1 MNLSDF
7 TRKIAALGTPGIV
20 FLVAMSSTGFAGA
33 AAVTSAL
40 ALLGGPAGIYG
51 GIAIL
56 PIIAIAADYLAKYG
70 LEFILAK
77 IYQTKVEQ
85 DGLTVAVVVKEITD
99 LKFLSESSKR
109 KIIDQ
114 VYQTFSF
121 MLIGRKASGSPA
133 Q

>member
-1 MNLSDF
+1 MTLNDF

-70 LEFILAK
+70 LEFLLAK
-77 IYQTKVEQ
+77 IYQKKVEQ
-85 DGLTVAVVVKEITD
+85 DEIWKNICMELDWEFIPT
-99 LKFLSESSKR
+99 L
-109 KIIDQ
+109 
-114 VYQTFSF
+114 
-121 MLIGRKASGSPA
+121 
-133 Q
+133 